1 MKKESFFELL
11 GDIDEKYILEANEED
26 PAETAEGA
34 EAGDPEAE
42 NKASRGATITPVP
55 VKRKNEGRKVFLSVA
70 AAAAAIL
77 LLIGGLWYAEVYQK
91 KNDNHKLRGLTEHN
105 TAVLEITT
113 AAGGE
118 LTWATTRPETMAP
131 TEADMTTT
139 AGEETI
145 NEASIVTVEDTTA
158 ATYVIPAIPSG
169 LGITAIGEPIT
180 DEDAAAY
187 FSEQFNLIKRDL
199 TSCEVP
205 TDDLHISEKGYCHV
219 SYEEMNSDTLT
230 LDQSIRTYPV
240 YNKNVLVAFITLTR
254 QPFTGTNEITHNLG
268 YDGPWYTD
276 FDAFL
281 KAHKGEELLFL
292 YVNGYFEIV
301 ITPDGTLRNPQGES
315 ASILELYFRSIEN
328 PYEYIYCKEATYT
341 P

>member
-11 GDIDEKYILEANEED
+11 GDIDEKYILESNEED

-55 VKRKNEGRKVFLSVA
+55 VKRKNEGRQVFLSVA

-113 AAGGE
+113 AAGGD

-131 TEADMTTT
+131 TEAYMTTT

-145 NEASIVTVEDTTA
+145 NESSIVTVEDTTA
-158 ATYVIPAIPSG
+158 ATYVIPIPAIPSG
-169 LGITAIGEPIT
+169 LSIVPYGDPIT
-180 DEDAAAY
+180 DEEAAAY
-187 FSEQFNLIKRDL
+187 LSEHFNMIKSNL
-199 TSCEVP
+199 ASSEVP

-219 SYEEMNSDTLT
+219 SYDKTNSDPLT
-230 LDQSIRTYPV
+230 LNLSYRTYTV
-240 YNKNVLVAFITLTR
+240 YNKNVLVAFITLSR
-254 QPFTGTNEITHNLG
+254 LPGTNEIVHSWG
-268 YDGPWYTD
+268 YGGPWYGD
-276 FDAFL
+276 YDVFL
-281 KAHKGEELLFL
+281 QTHKGEELLFL

-301 ITPDGTLRNPQGES
+301 IAPEGTLRNPQGEDPDKWNY
-315 ASILELYFRSIEN
+315 IFQNIEN
-328 PYEYIYCKEATYT
+328 PYEYLYSKEATYT